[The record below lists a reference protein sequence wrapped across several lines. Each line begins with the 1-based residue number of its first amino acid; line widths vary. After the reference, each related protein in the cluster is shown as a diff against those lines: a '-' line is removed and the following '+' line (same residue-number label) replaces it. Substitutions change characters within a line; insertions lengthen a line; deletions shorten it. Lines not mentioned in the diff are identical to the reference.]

1 MAKTKKKKLEKK
13 EKTTQA
19 KKIGT
24 EAKYNYILIS
34 LVLGISI
41 LYVISTF
48 YYSGGYF
55 FLPVD
60 DSFSYFHYAK
70 QLSAGHLFQ
79 YNFGDAPT
87 TGVRSLLYTII
98 LAPGFFIG
106 LSGDGMI
113 CYSFLLGVIFLFLS
127 GWLIFRIAEGFF
139 GQNLGIIAGI
149 LFLLNGPITW
159 GYLSGTEIGLFSTM
173 ILATLYFFLQEQD
186 GNYNPL
192 TPFIKGEYKKTII
205 LGSLLAITH
214 PEGTVL
220 SILLVIVLIVNLI
233 FKAEIAKLKSILI
246 FIPAIVGVSCIFLN
260 LILTGSL
267 FSTFLQAKS
276 PLFSP
281 NMPLLEVLTR
291 SIKFYAYLLKEIFGG
306 FNGTYSEMINP
317 DVGQTATYFAP
328 FAFLFFLIGSLPL
341 AVKEIYAK
349 KLGINLLMV
358 IWFFIGIGLVAITF
372 PTDYSWNMFLI
383 PYYPL
388 FLLGVVVGIYHS
400 SLLITN
406 MILTI
411 SLKQTFYGISS
422 FFIVFSLFSTSFF
435 VVAYGKICKDN
446 YHQKMGLVKWV
457 RENIP
462 PDVPI
467 AMNGINTLRYYE
479 NRNFIDLSGVGTKG
493 LAKAYQNG
501 VGSIF
506 EWLEEKKLEPAC
518 FVLDRLDFTRSGLL
532 KTELYSAKVVGV
544 RPIEPINVYQ
554 TDWSLANKGDEPVTA
569 TRQACM
575 DGYKLVDK
583 IDVANLDSEAGHNY
597 RFWEAEPGLN
607 VTTFVYQLACLDR
620 QIIDGGRML
629 SGGEGMVIKTVPNQE
644 MKIIMRTTGHL
655 KLDVMINGKYCQK
668 WVDETN
674 PGNAWSESILSLP
687 GKWITSSSTKI
698 RIEIRNKQQDT
709 YSVAYYW
716 FFQK

>member
-13 EKTTQA
+13 EKVSA
-19 KKIGT
+19 KKIGA
-24 EAKYNYILIS
+24 EAKYNYILIG

-41 LYVISTF
+41 LYVISTL
-48 YYSGGYF
+48 YYSGGHF

-60 DSFSYFHYAK
+60 DSFSYLHYAK
-70 QLSAGHLFQ
+70 QLSAGHPFQ
-79 YNFGDAPT
+79 YNFTDAAT
-87 TGVRSLLYTII
+87 TGVRSLLYPIL

-106 LSGDGMI
+106 LTGDGMI
-113 CYSFLLGVIFLFLS
+113 CYSFFLGMIFLFLS
-127 GWLIFRIAEGFF
+127 GWLVFKIAEGFL
-139 GQNLGIIAGI
+139 GQNSGIIAGI

-173 ILATLYFFLQEQD
+173 ILATLYFFGQGQD
-186 GNYNPL
+186 GN
-192 TPFIKGEYKKTII
+192 YKKTII
-205 LGSLLAITH
+205 SGSLLAMTH
-214 PEGTVL
+214 PEGAVL
-220 SILLVIVLIVNLI
+220 SILLVIVLIVNIVL
-233 FKAEIAKLKSILI
+233 KGEIAKLRGILI
-246 FIPAIVGVSCIFLN
+246 FIPAIVGVGCVFLN

-281 NMPLLEVLTR
+281 NMPLLEVLAK

-306 FNGTYSEMINP
+306 FNGAYTEMISP
-317 DVGQTATYFAP
+317 DAGQTATYFAP
-328 FAFLFFLIGSLPL
+328 FAFLFFLVGALPL

-349 KLGINLLMV
+349 KLGFNLLTV
-358 IWFFIGIGLVAITF
+358 GWFFIGIGLVAITF
-372 PTDYSWNMFLI
+372 PTDYSWNMSLI

-388 FLLGVVVGIYHS
+388 FLLGVIVGIYQI
-400 SLLITN
+400 SLVITN
-406 MILTI
+406 MGI
-411 SLKQTFYGISS
+411 SLKQVFYGLSS

-435 VVAYGKICKDN
+435 IVAYGKICKDN

-457 RENIP
+457 KENIP
-462 PDVPI
+462 ADVSI

-506 EWLEEKKLEPAC
+506 EWLEEKKLYPAC
-518 FVLDRLDFTRSGLL
+518 FVLDRLDFSRSGLL

-569 TRQACM
+569 M

-583 IDVANLDSEAGHNY
+583 MDVANLDSEAGHKY

-607 VTTFVYQLACLDR
+607 VTTYISTFACLDR
-620 QIIDGGRML
+620 QIIDGGRIL
-629 SGGEGMVIKTVPNQE
+629 SGGESMVIETQPGQE
-644 MKIIMRTTGHL
+644 MKIVMRTTGAL
-655 KLDVMINGKYCQK
+655 KLDVVINGKYCRK

-674 PGNAWSESILSLP
+674 PGNAWYESIVTIP
-687 GKWITSSSTKI
+687 GKWVTSTSTKVH
-698 RIEIRNKQQDT
+698 IEVRDKQQDT
-709 YSVAYYW
+709 YAVAYYW
-716 FFQK
+716 FYQK